1 MVRVQLPHQVPV
13 RWAKKVDTIAIW
25 GLLIWRL
32 SGNPRN
38 LVSSLGGCSFG
49 NSLAK
54 NWRLFG
60 AYLGIVWKPLKWMKY
75 LPDERMKGGGVQKG
89 APEPLDK
96 IQDPKP

>member
-38 LVSSLGGCSFG
+38 LVSSLGGCSFF
-49 NSLAK
+49 K
-54 NWRLFG
+54 LFG
-60 AYLGIVWKPLKWMKY
+60 EYLGIIWSLFRDCLETLEV
-75 LPDERMKGGGVQKG
+75 DEIPPG
-89 APEPLDK
+89 
-96 IQDPKP
+96 